1 MNRSEVKAIVEREL
15 EPLMR
20 KLGIPHWKIRVV
32 FDLRNGED
40 EFTTCGQC
48 TRRVDYDQA
57 FIEFDP
63 DSLDDEQHVLK
74 VLRHELF
81 HVVLVPF
88 DIVFN
93 ALRPV
98 LDKDSTLAGAIDSI
112 REHATEQAVINLE
125 RLWQGL
131 THDAVPPPESGDD
144 APAAIC

>member
-1 MNRSEVKAIVEREL
+1 MERSEVRAIVEREIDCL
-15 EPLMR
+15 KER
-20 KLGIPHWKIRVV
+20 LGIPHWRIKLGY
-32 FDLRNGED
+32 DLRDGD
-40 EFTTCGQC
+40 ACGQC
-48 TRRVDYDQA
+48 IRHVDYDQA
-57 FIEFDP
+57 FIDFDP
-63 DSLDDEQHVLK
+63 GGLDDEQHVLK

-98 LDKDSTLAGAIDSI
+98 LDKDATLAGAIDSI

-125 RLWQGL
+125 RMWQGL

>member
-1 MNRSEVKAIVEREL
+1 MDRSEVKAIVDREIEALKER
-15 EPLMR
+15 
-20 KLGIPHWKIRVV
+20 LGIPHWRIKASY
-32 FDLRNGED
+32 DLRDGD
-40 EFTTCGQC
+40 ACGQC
-48 TRRVDYDQA
+48 TRRVDYNQA

-63 DSLDDEQHVLK
+63 DGLDDEQHVLK

-98 LDKDSTLAGAIDSI
+98 LEKDATLAGTIDSI

-125 RLWQGL
+125 RMWSGL
-131 THDAVPPPESGDD
+131 THPEGPGPVSDGDT
-144 APAAIC
+144 PGAIC